1 MNNQKPLNVEQLT
14 LIKEEIA
21 KYYGIQRD
29 DIILNLR
36 SYAYNNHE
44 LKFMFREINKKM
56 TEEYEKKLK
65 EIADNTRKEMNRL
78 IADVHRKDPY
88 DILDRKFRQNIVDEN
103 SNNLSIVWVFLFM
116 LIISNAYLLFKVSKL

>member
-103 SNNLSIVWVFLFM
+103 SNNFSIVWVFLFM

>member
-44 LKFMFREINKKM
+44 LKYMFREINRKM

-65 EIADNTRKEMNRL
+65 EIAVNTRREMNSL

-103 SNNLSIVWVFLFM
+103 NNNFSIIWVFLFM